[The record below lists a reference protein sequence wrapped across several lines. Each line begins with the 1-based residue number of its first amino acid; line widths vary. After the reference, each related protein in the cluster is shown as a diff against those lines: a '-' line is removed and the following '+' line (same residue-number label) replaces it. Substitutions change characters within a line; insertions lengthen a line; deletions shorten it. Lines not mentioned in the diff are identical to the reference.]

1 MSEMMTMTEFAGGG
15 GRPVTALLKGFLTV
29 LHQ

>member
-1 MSEMMTMTEFAGGG
+1 MSEMMTMTEFAGG